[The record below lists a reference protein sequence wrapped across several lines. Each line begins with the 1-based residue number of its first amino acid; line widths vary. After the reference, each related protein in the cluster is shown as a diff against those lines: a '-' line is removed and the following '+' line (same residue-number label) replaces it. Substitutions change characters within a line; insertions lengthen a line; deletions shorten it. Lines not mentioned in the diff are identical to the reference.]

1 MDQFND
7 YLSQYY
13 PLLTLGGV
21 PQRANQY
28 RDAERGVPYSDRI
41 PSRELWGRALNDQM
55 DAFHQS
61 IPEYLQLQRQ
71 QALDKEKIAY
81 DREQRKYQQQLNPML
96 LKQQQLTNQL
106 NEQKL
111 GVYEGYYERIESLPI
126 TEEQKQMFRDMNP
139 QQGVPI
145 MNSMLQT
152 LATRKPPAKYKWIQP
167 GEEGNPSSVPIQVE
181 EGTGK
186 ATSPLS
192 SADMESFSPP
202 DPKNPRLQAL
212 AKTLKIPADH
222 LIPLL
227 TQDRHGRLQI
237 SDPNKPAFERLQQR
251 NEPTSTQRLV
261 KKFPDPARITSFEDL
276 ASIGADTPEKQRDVA
291 LSVLTPENLGYVHHL
306 YERAKN
312 EHNRRYVISGQ
323 KGFIKLKG
331 AIEDYQLGKRPV
343 TAGAPESYDVVSG
356 DKAQE
361 IVNRFKAQGKEVK
374 LSQLVATNPDF
385 FTNQDPNQ
393 MKTSEEVGRPMTVPV
408 GGPQLTN
415 EQVLKAQRSFG
426 ESGGKGIDV
435 EGLGTIYPVH
445 VLQSSQIFNLN
456 LERDDMQS
464 LIDNVDQLLSLYDRE
479 DIGLLDLGEYSGAMD
494 AIGWRIV
501 NNIQRLRDYG
511 VITQGELVNLRKS
524 VPNPREF
531 GRLLKED
538 IGGKQFIKGVFNA
551 LRQEAIRKRKQATL
565 YLERTGS
572 PIYSKG
578 YDLRVKEYTPIGGG
592 DSEPTNET
600 EGGKW

>member
-1 MDQFND
+1 M
-7 YLSQYY
+7 
-13 PLLTLGGV
+13 
-21 PQRANQY
+21 
-28 RDAERGVPYSDRI
+28 
-41 PSRELWGRALNDQM
+41 
-55 DAFHQS
+55 
-61 IPEYLQLQRQ
+61 
-71 QALDKEKIAY
+71 
-81 DREQRKYQQQLNPML
+81 
-96 LKQQQLTNQL
+96 
-106 NEQKL
+106 
-111 GVYEGYYERIESLPI
+111 
-126 TEEQKQMFRDMNP
+126 
-139 QQGVPI
+139 
-145 MNSMLQT
+145 
-152 LATRKPPAKYKWIQP
+152 
-167 GEEGNPSSVPIQVE
+167 
-181 EGTGK
+181 
-186 ATSPLS
+186 
-192 SADMESFSPP
+192 
-202 DPKNPRLQAL
+202 
-212 AKTLKIPADH
+212 
-222 LIPLL
+222 
-227 TQDRHGRLQI
+227 
-237 SDPNKPAFERLQQR
+237 
-251 NEPTSTQRLV
+251 
-261 KKFPDPARITSFEDL
+261 
-276 ASIGADTPEKQRDVA
+276 
-291 LSVLTPENLGYVHHL
+291 
-306 YERAKN
+306 
-312 EHNRRYVISGQ
+312 
-323 KGFIKLKG
+323 
-331 AIEDYQLGKRPV
+331 
-343 TAGAPESYDVVSG
+343 VSG

-511 VITQGELVNLRKS
+511 VITQGELINLRKS

-551 LRQEAIRKRKQATL
+551 LRQEAVRKRKQATL

-578 YDLRVKEYTPIGGG
+578 YDLSVKEYTPIGGG
-592 DSEPTNET
+592 DSGPTNET